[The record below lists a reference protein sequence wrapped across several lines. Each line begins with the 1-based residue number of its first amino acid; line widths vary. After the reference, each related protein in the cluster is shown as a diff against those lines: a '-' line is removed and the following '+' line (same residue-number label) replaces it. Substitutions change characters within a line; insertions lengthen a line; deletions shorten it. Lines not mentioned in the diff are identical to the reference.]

1 MLGQTERQYSV
12 YGLGKHG
19 FHQKHKEREIR
30 VRRGG
35 GNCMAAICRCFRSE
49 RKHHELPEYETN
61 MFVWELMSSWKGTAL
76 PLVFKKPYYWLMV
89 ALHVTMVILEEQT
102 ETDLFESVN
111 GGVIAIPTSLL
122 IFFIVFYASQCYN
135 RFFTMFMHTV
145 GIGGT
150 SMVWV
155 GLVKL
160 HITDDRN
167 VQWNTTRYIL
177 AAIHVLYYELDD
189 GMDEDDWETIRG
201 RKLLT
206 QQEVQVCDAYAGFA
220 PWLLISWALREV
232 QLELQRGPPETDRW
246 RCGAFQQF
254 EQLAIELRSHCG
266 QIKNLLKQPVPW
278 AYFHLL
284 NLMTV
289 LVLILMAV
297 GFVGMA
303 SAFMSTLSFACITLM
318 LIGLKELAVA
328 MADPFGDDEVDFKLE
343 KFLAMSYRDALS
355 HLQSQH
361 EPCGSYVADEV
372 MPPRPQ
378 VDLATVKKQ
387 SSLMVVDA
395 EAEAEKRVTIG
406 GVLPGVSVRKESV
419 SLQDDAEESTLG
431 PLPNFPKSSSNVSSI

>member
-1 MLGQTERQYSV
+1 MGHP
-12 YGLGKHG
+12 HG
-19 FHQKHKEREIR
+19 P
-30 VRRGG
+30 
-35 GNCMAAICRCFRSE
+35 ICSFRSE

-61 MFVWELMSSWKGTAL
+61 MYVWELMSSWKGTAL

-177 AAIHVLYYELDD
+177 AAIRPTMNSTTAWTRTT
-189 GMDEDDWETIRG
+189 GRQSG
-201 RKLLT
+201 RKLT
-206 QQEVQVCDAYAGFA
+206 QQEVQVCDAYAGT
-220 PWLLISWALREV
+220 PWLLISGRCARFSLSCSAAHLR
-232 QLELQRGPPETDRW
+232 QTA
-246 RCGAFQQF
+246 GARRISAV
-254 EQLAIELRSHCG
+254 EQLIELRSRG
-266 QIKNLLKQPVPW
+266 QKKPAQAARPW

-289 LVLILMAV
+289 LVLILMAA
-297 GFVGMA
+297 GFRMA
-303 SAFMSTLSFACITLM
+303 SAFMSFRLCI
-318 LIGLKELAVA
+318 
-328 MADPFGDDEVDFKLE
+328 
-343 KFLAMSYRDALS
+343 R
-355 HLQSQH
+355 
-361 EPCGSYVADEV
+361 
-372 MPPRPQ
+372 
-378 VDLATVKKQ
+378 
-387 SSLMVVDA
+387 
-395 EAEAEKRVTIG
+395 
-406 GVLPGVSVRKESV
+406 
-419 SLQDDAEESTLG
+419 
-431 PLPNFPKSSSNVSSI
+431 